1 MATYAIGDIQGC
13 YHAFKALLIKLN
25 FNQDSDNVWLV
36 GDIINRGTG
45 SLEML
50 RWCYANQQNCK
61 LVLGNH
67 DLHALAVASELKR
80 EHKNDTLQALLHA
93 PDRHVL
99 LSWLRNQPLMLVA
112 YDCNNIRHVM
122 VHAGLLPQWTIDQA
136 YSLAQEVEASLQGE
150 HYLDFLANMY
160 GNLPSSWHDDLTGMD
175 RLRVITNAMTRMR
188 ICTLAGEM
196 NLIFKG
202 ELADV
207 PAEYIAWL
215 DAPNRQSQTVPIVS
229 GHWSALGLQQRNNVT
244 TLDTGCLWGGQLT
257 AICLESREITQ
268 VNFDLRDNVKGAN

>member
-13 YHAFKALLIKLN
+13 YHAFMALLAKLN
-25 FNQDSDNVWLV
+25 FNQDADNVWLV

-67 DLHALAVASELKR
+67 DLHALAVANSLKR
-80 EHKNDTLQALLHA
+80 EHKSDTLQALLHA
-93 PDRHVL
+93 PDKHVL
-99 LSWLRNQPLMLVA
+99 LTWLRNQPLMLIA
-112 YDCNNIRHVM
+112 NDCNNKSHVM
-122 VHAGLLPQWTIDQA
+122 VHAGLLPQWTIEQA
-136 YSLAQEVEASLQGE
+136 YKLAHEVEATLQSE
-150 HYLDFLANMY
+150 QYLDFLANMY
-160 GNLPSSWHDDLTGMD
+160 GNLPDFWHDNLIGID

-188 ICTLAGEM
+188 ICTLAGEI
-196 NLIFKG
+196 NLTFKG

-207 PAEYIAWL
+207 PIGYIAWL
-215 DAPNRQSQTVPIVS
+215 DAPNRQSQNVPIVC

-257 AICLESREITQ
+257 ALCLESREITQ
-268 VNFDLRDNVKGAN
+268 VNFDVRDNVKPAN